1 MTETAIDYVAH
12 GMALLGIPH
21 GMKGPITQG
30 WNKAENVITDAI
42 AAATLT
48 ENVGLAH
55 AFCMPAPTMALDIDD
70 LPKARAFLSGYGID
84 LDLLLD
90 ADNAVQIASGKKD
103 SRKLL
108 FRLPEGIS
116 PIPTK
121 QITDPE
127 TGDMVL
133 EFRCASANGLT
144 VQDVLPPSI
153 HPETG
158 KPYQWAGKGN
168 WRAIPTI
175 PSALLTVWQSL
186 LKPTATKPRG
196 SWSNAGDSSEVTLPP
211 ETIQHLR
218 SALLSMRA
226 DDYKLWIDCGM
237 ALKTLGDVGRGLW
250 LEWSLTSRKS
260 QDD

>member
-1 MTETAIDYVAH
+1 
-12 GMALLGIPH
+12 
-21 GMKGPITQG
+21 
-30 WNKAENVITDAI
+30 
-42 AAATLT
+42 
-48 ENVGLAH
+48 
-55 AFCMPAPTMALDIDD
+55 
-70 LPKARAFLSGYGID
+70 
-84 LDLLLD
+84 
-90 ADNAVQIASGKKD
+90 
-103 SRKLL
+103 
-108 FRLPEGIS
+108 
-116 PIPTK
+116 
-121 QITDPE
+121 
-127 TGDMVL
+127 
-133 EFRCASANGLT
+133 

-196 SWSNAGDSSEVTLPP
+196 SWPNAGDSSEVTLPP

-226 DDYKLWIDCGM
+226 DDYKLWIDCGL

>member
-1 MTETAIDYVAH
+1 MDSAIDYVTA
-12 GMALLGIPH
+12 GWALISIPK
-21 GMKGPITQG
+21 GTKGPATIG
-30 WNKAENVITDAI
+30 WNEEANAITDPERADERNGNI
-42 AAATLT
+42 
-48 ENVGLAH
+48 GIAH
-55 AFCMPAPTMALDIDD
+55 AYCSPLPTMALDIDD
-70 LPKARAFLSGYGID
+70 LPKARVWLAERDID
-84 LDLLLD
+84 LDALLN
-90 ADNAVQIASGKKD
+90 AGNAVQISSGKRE

-108 FRLPEGIS
+108 FRLPEGTS

-121 QITDPE
+121 QITDPK
-127 TGDMVL
+127 TGEIIL
-133 EFRCASANGLT
+133 EFRCATANGLT

-186 LKPTATKPRG
+186 LKPTAKKPSG
-196 SWSNAGDSSEVTLPP
+196 SWPNAGDSSEVTLPP
-211 ETIQHLR
+211 ETVQHLR

-226 DDYKLWIDCGM
+226 DDYKLWIDCGL

>member
-1 MTETAIDYVAH
+1 MQDAVDYVAL
-12 GMALLGIPH
+12 GMALIDVPLGK
-21 GMKGPITQG
+21 KGPNTSG
-30 WNKAENVITDAI
+30 WNEEANAI
-42 AAATLT
+42 IDPIRAGELDG
-48 ENVGLAH
+48 NIGIAH
-55 AFCMPAPTMALDIDD
+55 AYCSPQPTMALDIDD
-70 LPKARAFLSGYGID
+70 LPKARVWLAEHGID
-84 LDLLLD
+84 LDALLD
-90 ADNAVQIASGKKD
+90 TEDAVQISSGKKD

-116 PIPTK
+116 PIPMK
-121 QITDPE
+121 KIVDPE
-127 TGDMVL
+127 TGDTVL

-153 HPETG
+153 HPDTG

-186 LKPTATKPRG
+186 LQPAATQSRVG
-196 SWSNAGDSSEVTLPP
+196 RANADDSSAITLPP
-211 ETIQHLR
+211 DTMQHLR
-218 SALLSMRA
+218 SALLSMKA
-226 DDYKLWIDCGM
+226 DDYDLWIKCGM
-237 ALKTLGDVGRGLW
+237 ALKPLGDVGRGLW

>member
-1 MTETAIDYVAH
+1 MENAIDYVAV
-12 GMALLGIPH
+12 GMAITDIPK
-21 GMKGPITQG
+21 GKKGPTTKG

-48 ENVGLAH
+48 ENIGLAH

-70 LPKARAFLSGYGID
+70 LPKARAFLFDYGID

-211 ETIQHLR
+211 ETVQHLR

>member
-1 MTETAIDYVAH
+1 MEHAIDYVAH
-12 GMALLGIPH
+12 GMALV
-21 GMKGPITQG
+21 GMPNSLKGPITPG

-55 AFCMPAPTMALDIDD
+55 AFCKPAPTMALDIDD
-70 LPKARAFLSGYGID
+70 LPKARAFLSDYSID
-84 LDLLLD
+84 LDALLD
-90 ADNAVQIASGKKD
+90 ADDAVQISSG
-103 SRKLL
+103 REGRAKLL
-108 FRLPEGIS
+108 FRLPEGTL

-121 QITDPE
+121 QIADPK
-127 TGDMVL
+127 TGEMIL
-133 EFRCASANGLT
+133 EFRCASANGLS

-158 KPYQWAGKGN
+158 KPYQWAGRGD

-175 PSALLTVWQSL
+175 PLALLFAWRSL
-186 LKPTATKPRG
+186 LKPTAPKPRG
-196 SWSNAGDSSEVTLPP
+196 SWSNAGDSSVITLSP
-211 ETIQHLR
+211 ETVQHLR

-226 DDYKLWIDCGM
+226 DDYQLWIKVGL

-260 QDD
+260 QHD

>member
-1 MTETAIDYVAH
+1 MENAIDYVAV
-12 GMALLGIPH
+12 GMAITDIPR
-21 GMKGPITQG
+21 GKKGPTTKG

-55 AFCMPAPTMALDIDD
+55 AFCMPVPTMALDIDD

-84 LDLLLD
+84 LDPLLD
-90 ADNAVQIASGKKD
+90 ADDAVQISSG
-103 SRKLL
+103 REGRAKLL
-108 FRLPEGIS
+108 LRLPDGTS
-116 PIPTK
+116 PVPTK

-127 TGDMVL
+127 TGDMIL
-133 EFRCASANGLT
+133 EFRCATANGLT

-175 PSALLTVWQSL
+175 PAALLTVWQSL

-196 SWSNAGDSSEVTLPP
+196 SWPSADDSSVITLPP

-226 DDYKLWIDCGM
+226 DDRDLWIKCGM
-237 ALKTLGDVGRGLW
+237 ALKSLGDVGRGLW
-250 LEWSLTSRKS
+250 LQWSLTSEKS